1 VKQQEALDPHL
12 NGDLRSAAGSLPIDR
27 EPSLQGE
34 HPNLFEHSALKQHGQ
49 FETVLLVGLD
59 PASAPGSLS
68 WGLTLRQA
76 GCTFP
81 GTEKELPEDIIVWP
95 EQAHSQHDFPS
106 AGL

>member
-1 VKQQEALDPHL
+1 
-12 NGDLRSAAGSLPIDR
+12 LPIDR
-27 EPSLQGE
+27 EPSLQGA
-34 HPNLFEHSALKQHGQ
+34 HPNLLEHSALKQHGQ